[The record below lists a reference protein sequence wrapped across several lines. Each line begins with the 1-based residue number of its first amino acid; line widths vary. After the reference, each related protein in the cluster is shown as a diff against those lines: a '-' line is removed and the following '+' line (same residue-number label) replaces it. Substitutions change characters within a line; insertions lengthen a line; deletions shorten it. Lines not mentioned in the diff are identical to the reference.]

1 MIKKIYDRDTGNI
14 YDVGADNKLKL
25 VDRIVIENGEDSST
39 SINFILTNQLEIGKT
54 YLLKLIDDAA
64 SVDHFNT
71 FIHISSEETYNHCI
85 GLARDYDSDSIVQVR
100 YSYLIHDNY
109 IISIDGFNSN
119 NLYNNYEILEIYEL
133 PFSM

>member
-25 VDRIVIENGEDSST
+25 VDRIVIENEADSST
-39 SINFILTNQLEIGKT
+39 CVNFTLTNQLEIGKT

-64 SVDHFNT
+64 SSNHYNT
-71 FIHISSEETYNHCI
+71 FIHISSEETYNYCI
-85 GLARDYDSDSIVQVR
+85 GLARDYDSDGDVTVR
-100 YSYLIHDNY
+100 YYYHTTPNIA
-109 IISIDGFNSN
+109 ISIEGINEI